1 MHPRTMSEMLP
12 LGVVLAIGAG
22 SAINIGIVI
31 QKKAVN
37 EIPPDKRDEK
47 FFHSLVRRR
56 TWLLGLLV
64 QVAVGTTLTIIA
76 QAYVGA
82 ALLPGLLAVGL
93 IPMAIGASKIVGESL
108 KVKEIVAIGLII
120 VAATLLGFSS
130 IGISTFLDN
139 GDVNPLFQSSLV
151 WINEWAFTALFF
163 GIIIMAEI
171 VQRKMVKV
179 RSIALAV
186 EAGSFLALANYWI
199 TPVVAHIANLG
210 ANNLL
215 MPWELVIGITGGV
228 VLALT
233 NVFNIAV
240 TQKAFKSGNAS
251 LVIPIQQVPINVAPI
266 LIYFWIFSLPP
277 PLNYSLPFLLIAV
290 GLIVLSSWLLAQ
302 RQSQLERIKIE
313 KTGEVK
319 L

>member
-1 MHPRTMSEMLP
+1 MIVHMSELFP

-47 FFHSLVRRR
+47 FFRSLVRRR

-64 QVAVGTTLTIIA
+64 QIAIGTTLTIIS
-76 QAYVGA
+76 QAIVGA

-108 KVKEIVAIGLII
+108 KGKEILAIGLII
-120 VAATLLGFSS
+120 VAATLLGLSQ
-130 IGISTFLDN
+130 IGISTYLDD
-139 GDVNPLFQSSLV
+139 GSVNPLFQSIPV
-151 WINEWAFTALFF
+151 WINEWLFTSLFF
-163 GIIIMAEI
+163 GIIIAAEI
-171 VQRKMVKV
+171 VQRKMEKI
-179 RSIALAV
+179 RSITLAI

-199 TPVVAHIANLG
+199 TPVVAHISNLG
-210 ANNLL
+210 ANNLI
-215 MPWELVIGITGGV
+215 MPWELIIGIAGGV

-266 LIYFWIFSLPP
+266 LIYFWIFGLPA
-277 PLNYSLPFLLIAV
+277 LLDITIPFLLLAV
-290 GLIVLSSWLLAQ
+290 GLIVLSSYLLAQ
-302 RQSQLERIKIE
+302 RQSQLEQIKIE
-313 KTGEVK
+313 KTTEVK
-319 L
+319 A

>member
-1 MHPRTMSEMLP
+1 MSELFP

-47 FFHSLVRRR
+47 FFQSLVRRR

-64 QVAVGTTLTIIA
+64 QIAIGTTLTVIS
-76 QAYVGA
+76 QAIVGA

-108 KVKEIVAIGLII
+108 KGKEIFAIGLII
-120 VAATLLGFSS
+120 VAATLLGLSN

-139 GDVNPLFQSSLV
+139 GDVNPLFQLTSV

-163 GIIIMAEI
+163 GIIIIAEV
-171 VQRKMVKV
+171 VQRKSAKI
-179 RSIALAV
+179 RSIALAI

-199 TPVVAHIANLG
+199 TPVVAHISNLG
-210 ANNLL
+210 EGHLL
-215 MPWELVIGITGGV
+215 MPWELVVGIAGGV

-266 LIYFWIFSLPP
+266 LIYFWIFSQI
-277 PLNYSLPFLLIAV
+277 PLLSVTVPFLLTAV

-302 RQSQLERIKIE
+302 RQSQLEKIKIE
-313 KTGEVK
+313 KTMEVK
-319 L
+319 F